1 MAMKLQIKAVEAP
14 GKIEEERLV
23 IKALADTDIGA
34 YVLLQAGFNTE
45 QKVLNV
51 ATYHAFWF
59 PYQEIKSG
67 DLILIYSKKGLDSI
81 RETSDG
87 TTHLYFKGFER
98 PIWDKPDR
106 APVLLYAPD
115 WEHKDPDSYLAPLP
129 N

>member
-1 MAMKLQIKAVEAP
+1 MAMKLQIKAVGAP

-67 DLILIYSKKGLDSI
+67 DLILRSL
-81 RETSDG
+81 
-87 TTHLYFKGFER
+87 FKT
-98 PIWDKPDR
+98 PIGPLCGGIK
-106 APVLLYAPD
+106 
-115 WEHKDPDSYLAPLP
+115 YLGVKRFS
-129 N
+129 